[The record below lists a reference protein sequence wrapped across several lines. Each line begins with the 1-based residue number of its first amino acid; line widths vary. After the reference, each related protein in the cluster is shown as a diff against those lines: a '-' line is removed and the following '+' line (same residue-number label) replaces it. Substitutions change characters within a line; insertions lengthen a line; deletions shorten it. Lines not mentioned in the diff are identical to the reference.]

1 MTVCRKATIAC
12 LAIEQ
17 SPFNTGYFLFL
28 IRYYSPKLTDMLP
41 PTLAAADIEW
51 TELLNSLHQ
60 RKCVLL
66 LGPQL
71 LPDQRVFDAL
81 CTWLDDPANP
91 AGLRR
96 TDLTVRYP
104 NDELFLFSGLDAR
117 TRVSGKLGAFYQ
129 TFSAQLLDAYEKI
142 AALPFPLI
150 VSTLPDE
157 GLRRVFEEKGIA
169 HQYSFYHRRGTPKP
183 HERIEHHPME
193 QRALFNLFGKVGER
207 ESLVL
212 THEDLFDFLR
222 SILGAK
228 PLTDELYLPLSEAL
242 TDADDFIFL
251 GFQFDK
257 WYMQLL
263 LRLLNPEL
271 SKGRQY
277 AFNPSL
283 ADETLVFFADQFK
296 VDFVSDFAPLDFL
309 DELAARW
316 TAHEQRFETGAPLR
330 QNLLDWLKQG
340 QLQRI
345 LDRLEAHFRTKNAA
359 GLLDQTTLQAARF
372 HQLRADI
379 RAGTV
384 LSEHASVEMNKIR
397 AALLDLIRQLD

>member
-1 MTVCRKATIAC
+1 MST
-12 LAIEQ
+12 
-17 SPFNTGYFLFL
+17 Y
-28 IRYYSPKLTDMLP
+28 
-41 PTLAAADIEW
+41 TLAPADIEW
-51 TELLNSLHQ
+51 NELLASLHQ

-71 LPDQRVFDAL
+71 LPGARVFDAL
-81 CTWLDDPANP
+81 CAWLDAPENP

-96 TDLTVRYP
+96 TDLSVRYA

-117 TRVSGKLGAFYQ
+117 TRVSGKLGQFYQ
-129 TFSAQLLDAYEKI
+129 DFSGQLTAAYDKI
-142 AALPFPLI
+142 AALPFPLV

-157 GLRRVFEEKGIA
+157 GLRRALEEKGIA
-169 HQYSFYHRRGTPKP
+169 HQFGYYHRRGTPRP
-183 HERIEHHPME
+183 HERIDVNPME
-193 QRALFNLFGKVGER
+193 QRALFNLFGKIGER

-228 PLTDELYLPLSEAL
+228 PLTDEQYLPLSDAL
-242 TDADDFIFL
+242 SDADDFIFL

-277 AFNPSL
+277 AFNPQL
-283 ADETLVFFADQFK
+283 AEETLVFFADQFK
-296 VDFVSDFAPLDFL
+296 VDFVDGIGPLQFL
-309 DELAARW
+309 DELHTRW
-316 TAHEQRFETGAPLR
+316 QAYEQRFETGAPLR

-345 LDRLEAHFRTKNAA
+345 IDRLGAHFAA
-359 GLLDQTTLQAARF
+359 ANDADSAGQLTLLAARF
-372 HQLRADI
+372 NELRANI

-384 LSEHASVEMNKIR
+384 LSEHASVETNRIR
-397 AALLDLIRQLD
+397 AALLELIQRTIN

>member
-1 MTVCRKATIAC
+1 MPP
-12 LAIEQ
+12 
-17 SPFNTGYFLFL
+17 S
-28 IRYYSPKLTDMLP
+28 
-41 PTLAAADIEW
+41 PTLSPADIEW
-51 TELLNSLHQ
+51 NDLLDSLLQ

-71 LPDQRVFDAL
+71 LPDTRVFDAL
-81 CTWLDDPANP
+81 CRWLDDPANP

-96 TDLTVRYP
+96 GDLSVRYP

-117 TRVSGKLGAFYQ
+117 TRVSGKIGAFYQ
-129 TFSAQLLDAYEKI
+129 EFSAGLADAYAKI
-142 AALPFPLI
+142 AELPFPLI

-157 GLRRVFEEKGIA
+157 GLHRWLEQAGIA
-169 HQYSFYHRRGTPKP
+169 HQSSFYHRRGTPKP
-183 HERIEHHPME
+183 HERIADKPIE
-193 QRALFNLFGKVGER
+193 QRALFNLFGKIGER

-212 THEDLFDFLR
+212 THEDLFDYLR

-228 PLTDELYLPLSEAL
+228 PLTDDFYLPVSEAL

-277 AFNPSL
+277 AFNPEL

-296 VDFVSDFAPLDFL
+296 VDFVSGMAPLEFL
-309 DELAARW
+309 SELHLRW
-316 TAHEQRFETGAPLR
+316 RAHEQRFETGAPLR

-345 LDRLEAHFRTKNAA
+345 LDKLDAHFAA
-359 GLLDQTTLQAARF
+359 QNDKHFHDQVILLSAGFTGLRQN
-372 HQLRADI
+372 I
-379 RAGTV
+379 RNGTV
-384 LSEHASVEMNKIR
+384 LSEHASVEMNRIR
-397 AALLDLIRQLD
+397 AALLDIIRHMN

>member
-1 MTVCRKATIAC
+1 
-12 LAIEQ
+12 
-17 SPFNTGYFLFL
+17 
-28 IRYYSPKLTDMLP
+28 
-41 PTLAAADIEW
+41 
-51 TELLNSLHQ
+51 
-60 RKCVLL
+60 
-66 LGPQL
+66 
-71 LPDQRVFDAL
+71 
-81 CTWLDDPANP
+81 
-91 AGLRR
+91 
-96 TDLTVRYP
+96 
-104 NDELFLFSGLDAR
+104 
-117 TRVSGKLGAFYQ
+117 
-129 TFSAQLLDAYEKI
+129 
-142 AALPFPLI
+142 
-150 VSTLPDE
+150 
-157 GLRRVFEEKGIA
+157 
-169 HQYSFYHRRGTPKP
+169 
-183 HERIEHHPME
+183 ME

-228 PLTDELYLPLSEAL
+228 PLTDELYLPLFEAL
-242 TDADDFIFL
+242 SDADDFIFL

-277 AFNPSL
+277 AFNPNL

-296 VDFVSDFAPLDFL
+296 VDFVSDLAPLDFL

-316 TAHEQRFETGAPLR
+316 QAYEQRFETGAPLR

-345 LDRLEAHFRTKNAA
+345 LDRLGAHFNAGSDA
-359 GLLDQTTLQAARF
+359 DSSTQLTLLAARF
-372 HQLRADI
+372 NELRANI

-384 LSEHASVEMNKIR
+384 LSEHASVEMNRLR
-397 AALLDLIRQLD
+397 AALLELIQKKIN